1 MKPIISVDHLGK
13 RYRIG
18 RREAA
23 YATLRDSLAT
33 AVTSPISRVRRVLKP
48 KGNGTAY
55 PERHIWALKDVGFDV
70 RPGEV
75 VGIIGRNGAGK
86 STLLKVLSRIT
97 EPTEGSVSLWGRV
110 SSLLEVGTG
119 FHGELTGREN
129 VYLSGSILGMR
140 RSEIDRKF
148 DDIVEFSEVETF
160 IDTPVKHYSSGMQM
174 RLAFAVAAHLEPEIL
189 VIDEVLAVGD
199 TGFHRKCLK
208 KMEDVS
214 HQGRTVLIVSHS
226 MPTVTRLC
234 ARAIL
239 LEAGRV
245 VLDGPAHRVVDA
257 YLTSGCGPATR
268 REWPDPHRAPGDD
281 VARLRAVWVRT
292 EARETIET
300 ADIRRPVGIAMAYDV
315 LRPGHVLTPNLHLY
329 NEEGIC
335 VFVTGD
341 HDPAWSGRPRPIG
354 RHVSTAWIPGN
365 FLAEGKLTV
374 GAALSTMDP
383 VIVHFYERDA
393 VAFMVIDTNEGD
405 SVRGDYAG
413 PFPGVVRPWLRWTNE
428 CSEDDPTERARQAGR
443 VLS

>member
-1 MKPIISVDHLGK
+1 VQPIISVDHLGK

-18 RREAA
+18 RPEARYATVREA
-23 YATLRDSLAT
+23 LAT
-33 AVTSPISRVRRVLKP
+33 AVTSPIHRVRRALKP
-48 KGNGTAY
+48 GHNGPTDS
-55 PERHIWALKDVGFDV
+55 ERHIWALKDVSFEV
-70 RPGEV
+70 APGEV

-129 VYLSGSILGMR
+129 VYLSGSILGMKK
-140 RSEIDRKF
+140 SEIDRKF
-148 DDIVEFSEVETF
+148 DDIVAFSEVETF

-199 TGFHRKCLK
+199 TGFHRKCLR

-234 ARAIL
+234 QRAIF
-239 LEAGRV
+239 LETGRV

-257 YLTSGCGPATR
+257 YLSSGSGLATR
-268 REWPDPHRAPGDD
+268 REWPDPDRAPGDD
-281 VARLRAVWVRT
+281 VARLRAVWVRSDT
-292 EARETIET
+292 EETIET
-300 ADIRRPVGIAMAYDV
+300 ADIRRPVGIAMEYDV
-315 LRPGHVLTPNLHLY
+315 LRPGHVLTPSLHLY

-335 VFVTGD
+335 VFVTRD
-341 HDPAWSGRPRPIG
+341 HDPAWRGRPRPVG

-374 GAALSTMDP
+374 HPGLSTLEP
-383 VIVHFYERDA
+383 VVIHFWERDA
-393 VAFMVIDTNEGD
+393 VAFMVVDTTEGD
-405 SVRGDYAG
+405 SVRGVYSG
-413 PFPGVVRPWLRWTNE
+413 HYPGVVRPWLRWTNE
-428 CSEDDPTERARQAGR
+428 CDEDAPAKQAERL
-443 VLS
+443 LS